1 MCENDAETIS
11 NTTFLYQISNTTFL
25 YQIFIAKLIS
35 LTYGSFLSTYRF
47 IVFTV
52 LSNCRVSNCLFNCP
66 SASNPNIGII
76 KGTCCQR
83 VNVKMLITLILVQ
96 DTNVMKDAGCYN
108 SLDNIRNAIHFNK
121 LESLKSA
128 FQYADCMLIC
138 VESIAPITPWKF
150 FFISNSLFTVYI
162 SFGQVTNFWRKYF
175 WKTFNILLL
184 WEWNVDSD
192 IQIDLQLTEL
202 VLVILCT
209 TASSVNLFHV
219 KCEVVQ
225 QLVS

>member
-1 MCENDAETIS
+1 M
-11 NTTFLYQISNTTFL
+11 
-25 YQIFIAKLIS
+25 
-35 LTYGSFLSTYRF
+35 
-47 IVFTV
+47 

-138 VESIAPITPWKF
+138 VESLLQSHHGSSFFLYLKF
-150 FFISNSLFTVYI
+150 IVYSLHIIWPNHKFLKKVFFGKHLT
-162 SFGQVTNFWRKYF
+162 SFCCGNGM
-175 WKTFNILLL
+175 
-184 WEWNVDSD
+184 S
-192 IQIDLQLTEL
+192 IQIYKL
-202 VLVILCT
+202 IC
-209 TASSVNLFHV
+209 N
-219 KCEVVQ
+219 
-225 QLVS
+225 